1 MCVCVCVW
9 WPERPVCRPGCAAG
23 PPLCWEASGGEI
35 PRCAL
40 AADSLPLPPRV
51 VSRPSPSRWRARP
64 PPPPPP
70 VLWHWCHVAAPPPP
84 APSVPLSVRPPASF
98 RSPSAAPRG
107 RALVCLASPGLPR
120 PRSVACFAAA
130 ACPPTSSR
138 AGRGGST
145 GGPPPSPP
153 ASAPAAPP
161 APMRS
166 PERGSGPPVC
176 LPRAGRRVLAARHPP
191 PLWGGRTDG
200 RLRARR
206 PPPRGVAWSPW
217 VPGPAPGAAGAGGL
231 ATGGWGAEEGG
242 GALPRPSPRSCT
254 RWRPACC
261 VPRGLEGLRARS
273 GILAAGVGP
282 VGRVGAPS

>member
-70 VLWHWCHVAAPPPP
+70 VLWHWCHVAAPPP

-153 ASAPAAPP
+153 SIRPRRAPRSDALSRARVGPPGLPPAGRPPCPRRPASPAPLGWADGRALEGASAAPPRCGLVPVGPRPGSRGRRGGRARDGGVGCGGGGRGPAAP
-161 APMRS
+161 
-166 PERGSGPPVC
+166 
-176 LPRAGRRVLAARHPP
+176 LPSFLHAV
-191 PLWGGRTDG
+191 
-200 RLRARR
+200 
-206 PPPRGVAWSPW
+206 
-217 VPGPAPGAAGAGGL
+217 
-231 ATGGWGAEEGG
+231 
-242 GALPRPSPRSCT
+242 
-254 RWRPACC
+254 
-261 VPRGLEGLRARS
+261 
-273 GILAAGVGP
+273 AAGVLC
-282 VGRVGAPS
+282 PSWT